1 MMAMPSCGP
10 AMVLMRDNIAWTPT
24 EWKREMPNIAVTFRQ
39 EITRLARREI
49 RSQTQGLRK
58 AAAQF
63 RRDIAQLKR
72 HASTLK
78 SEVAR
83 LERGV
88 GKDLAPKITEA
99 EPAGTRFTAK
109 GVISQRRRLGIS
121 AADYGKLIGVTG
133 HTIYQWEHGAS
144 RPRKAQ
150 LTALASI
157 LRMGKR
163 EALARLEQMREKH
176 SRDER

>member
-1 MMAMPSCGP
+1 M
-10 AMVLMRDNIAWTPT
+10 T
-24 EWKREMPNIAVTFRQ
+24 NIAVAFRQ
-39 EITRLARREI
+39 EITLLARREI
-49 RSQTQGLRK
+49 RVQTQGLRK

-78 SEVAR
+78 SGFTR

-88 GKDLAPKITEA
+88 GKNIAPQLTEA
-99 EPAGTRFTAK
+99 DSAPVRFAAK

-121 AADYGKLIGVTG
+121 AADFGKLIGVTG

-144 RPRKAQ
+144 RPRRAQ
-150 LTALASI
+150 VTALASI
-157 LRMGKR
+157 RRLGKR
-163 EALARLEQMREKH
+163 EALARLERMRDKAP
-176 SRDER
+176 RKRAPKR